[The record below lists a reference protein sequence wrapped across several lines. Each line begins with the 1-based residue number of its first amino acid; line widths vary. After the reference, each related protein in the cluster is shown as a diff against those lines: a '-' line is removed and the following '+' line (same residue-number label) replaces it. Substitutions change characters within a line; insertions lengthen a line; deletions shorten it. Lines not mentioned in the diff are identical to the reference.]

1 MKKSIKFDLLLA
13 LAAVTAF
20 INPLKAQ
27 DVKKVLE
34 GFTKKF
40 QDAYNKKDDKALK
53 MMFTTDAVRTD
64 AQGVVT
70 NGDENIRV
78 AMVAAWAD
86 SKPALVI
93 KQDKAEK
100 QADGSTL
107 TTGTYY
113 ITGTT
118 NAGEKLDIKGSYNN
132 IIVKEKGKWKISKM
146 VLGNL

>member
-1 MKKSIKFDLLLA
+1 MKKTIKFSLLLA
-13 LAAVTAF
+13 LVSLTGF

-27 DVKKVLE
+27 DVKKELE

-70 NGDENIRV
+70 NGDENIRA
-78 AMVAAWAD
+78 AMVTAWTD
-86 SKPALVI
+86 SKPAIVI
-93 KQDKAEK
+93 KQEKAEK
-100 QADGSTL
+100 QTDGSVV

-132 IIVKEKGKWKISKM
+132 TLFNEKGEWKIAKM